1 MFGCVPGSIISV
13 FLTYYLSADLGT
25 SVPRAAGHGPRATGT
40 MTVFGIGCLS
50 GQIFGGWI
58 GQRLYNKE

>member
-25 SVPRAAGHGPRATGT
+25 SVPRATGM